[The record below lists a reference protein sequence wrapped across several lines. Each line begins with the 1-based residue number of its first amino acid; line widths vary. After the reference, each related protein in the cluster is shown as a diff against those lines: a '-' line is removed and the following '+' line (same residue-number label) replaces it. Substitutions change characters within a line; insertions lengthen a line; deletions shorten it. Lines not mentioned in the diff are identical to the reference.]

1 MCHLERS
8 LSARLVQCALSRRYR
23 LAILTYQFMLSRP
36 LRVRPKEVASYESVV
51 ILMSVVKPDGRA
63 RWLGGGG

>member
-1 MCHLERS
+1 LAVLCPFIDGGEDRRIN
-8 LSARLVQCALSRRYR
+8 LS
-23 LAILTYQFMLSRP
+23 
-36 LRVRPKEVASYESVV
+36 VRPKEVASYESVV